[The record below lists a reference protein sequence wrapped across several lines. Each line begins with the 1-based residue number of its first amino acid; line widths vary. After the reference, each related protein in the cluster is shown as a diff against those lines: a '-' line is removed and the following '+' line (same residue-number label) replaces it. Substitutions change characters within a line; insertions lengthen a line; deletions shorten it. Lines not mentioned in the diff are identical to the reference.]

1 MSRGGFRAGAG
12 RPRGARNRRT
22 EQAIA
27 EASAGETPVA
37 YLLRIMRDRGADSKR
52 RDEAAR
58 ALLPYLHARLAPKA
72 YDGFSSYS
80 DGEETGGPTLGVL
93 GSLMAK
99 RVAAIQPLL
108 KRDEGELAKVGE

>member
-1 MSRGGFRAGAG
+1 MSRGGYRAGAG
-12 RPRGARNRRT
+12 RPQGSRNRRT
-22 EQAIA
+22 DQAIA
-27 EASAGETPVA
+27 EASDGETPVA
-37 YLLRIMRDRGADSKR
+37 YLLRVMRDRGADPKR

-80 DGEETGGPTLGVL
+80 DGEETGAPTLGIM
-93 GSLMAK
+93 GTLMAK
-99 RVAAIQPLL
+99 RAAAIQPLL